1 MFNEKHLEKLSN
13 LLSIEKKHSML
24 FAKRLQNWIRANG
37 NELPSIIKG
46 INVILQDI
54 KVKEEET
61 KRINLEGIKHKAITT
76 YAKEII
82 DLANKGFGS
91 RKIANYIATK
101 HKIKVGYVTIYNFLK
116 QNQHLLDNNNG

>member
-1 MFNEKHLEKLSN
+1 MFNEKHIEKLSN
-13 LLSIEKKHSML
+13 LLGIQKQNTIL
-24 FAKRLQNWIRANG
+24 FAKRLQNWLRANG
-37 NELPSIIKG
+37 DELPSLIKG

-54 KVKEEET
+54 KIKEEEA
-61 KRINLEGIKHKAITT
+61 KKINLNGIKHKAIIT

-101 HKIKVGYVTIYNFLK
+101 HKIKVGYATIYNFLK
-116 QNQHLLDNNNG
+116 QNQHLLESNG